1 MSEQGVVAR
10 RRLVDFTPSWVR
22 RRRAAGGDGDSVPG
36 VPITSVVNAVIF
48 GMGAITGVIAARSL
62 GPSARGMLTIATI
75 APMYIALAGILGLDE
90 ATVYLTGR
98 SSDRAE
104 RATILWTGLALS
116 VVVGAAAAALS
127 LGVQLGLYWSKVQGV
142 DRTIFVLFA
151 LYPIV
156 YCPAFIGL
164 SSIRGYG
171 RYQLWNVLRTIP
183 AAGYLIG
190 LTVLCFTPQGLTID
204 GAIVCQGAALLTM
217 LALAAGW
224 AISSHRPG
232 FSPGVARALVG
243 FGWRNHLITVQN
255 LSNQR
260 LDQLVLP
267 LMVAS
272 SQVGMYSIAVTYAGA
287 ALSMGTGPSLQVFA
301 HLSRDAS
308 FTKEQF
314 QALVRKMLLG
324 LLVVCLATW
333 VAAPFVIPLVFGR
346 SFSGAVLPAVILVAG
361 GPILAVDALL
371 AAIWKA
377 TGSPLQAAKREGVG
391 LLATIALLYPAIR
404 LWGISGAAAVSVVS
418 YAIAAIL
425 LWRSRPVDAFVA
437 ARADAR
443 RDPDLARAEAA
454 DLAIEFDRDA
464 TN

>member
-1 MSEQGVVAR
+1 MGFRGTR
-10 RRLVDFTPSWVR
+10 RRLASLVPSAL
-22 RRRAAGGDGDSVPG
+22 RRRAAPEGSDGSVPA
-36 VPITSVVNAVIF
+36 VTVTSVVNGVIF

-62 GPSARGMLTIATI
+62 GPSARGMLTISTI
-75 APMYIALAGILGLDE
+75 APMYIGLFGIIGLDE

-98 SSDRAE
+98 SNDTRE

-116 VVVGAAAAALS
+116 LVAGIAAAAVSLTLQLS
-127 LGVQLGLYWSKVQGV
+127 LYWSRVQGV
-142 DRTIFVLFA
+142 DRTVFVIFA
-151 LYPIV
+151 LYPII

-171 RYQLWNVLRTIP
+171 RYHLWNVLRTIP
-183 AAGYLIG
+183 SAGYLIG
-190 LTVLCFTPQGLTID
+190 LTVLCFTARGLTID
-204 GAIVCQGAALLTM
+204 GAMACQGASLIAM
-217 LALAAGW
+217 LFLAAGW

-232 FSPGVARALVG
+232 FSRGVAKALVG

-287 ALSMGTGPSLQVFA
+287 ALSMGTGPSLQVFS

-308 FTKEQF
+308 FSTEQF
-314 QALVRKMLLG
+314 RALLRKMLIA
-324 LLVVCLATW
+324 LLVVCAATW
-333 VAAPFVIPLVFGR
+333 IVAPFIIPLVFGR
-346 SFSGAVLPAVILVAG
+346 SFSGATLPAIILVAG
-361 GPILAVDALL
+361 GPLLAVDALL

-377 TGSPLQAAKREGVG
+377 AGVPIEAAKREGIG

-404 LWGISGAAAVSVVS
+404 LWGINGAAAVSVVS
-418 YAIAAIL
+418 YAIAVIL
-425 LWRSRPVDAFVA
+425 LWKSRPVDAFIS
-437 ARADAR
+437 ARSHVPT
-443 RDPDLARAEAA
+443 DPDLAQAEAA

-464 TN
+464 MN

>member
-1 MSEQGVVAR
+1 
-10 RRLVDFTPSWVR
+10 
-22 RRRAAGGDGDSVPG
+22 
-36 VPITSVVNAVIF
+36 
-48 GMGAITGVIAARSL
+48 
-62 GPSARGMLTIATI
+62 
-75 APMYIALAGILGLDE
+75 
-90 ATVYLTGR
+90 
-98 SSDRAE
+98 
-104 RATILWTGLALS
+104 
-116 VVVGAAAAALS
+116 
-127 LGVQLGLYWSKVQGV
+127 
-142 DRTIFVLFA
+142 
-151 LYPIV
+151 
-156 YCPAFIGL
+156 
-164 SSIRGYG
+164 
-171 RYQLWNVLRTIP
+171 
-183 AAGYLIG
+183 
-190 LTVLCFTPQGLTID
+190 
-204 GAIVCQGAALLTM
+204 
-217 LALAAGW
+217 
-224 AISSHRPG
+224 
-232 FSPGVARALVG
+232 
-243 FGWRNHLITVQN
+243 VQN

-287 ALSMGTGPSLQVFA
+287 ALSMGTGPSLQLFA

-324 LLVVCLATW
+324 LLIVCLATW

-361 GPILAVDALL
+361 GPLLAVDALL

-404 LWGISGAAAVSVVS
+404 LWGISGAAVVSVVS
-418 YAIAAIL
+418 YAIAAVL
-425 LWRSRPVDAFVA
+425 LWRSHPVDAFVA
-437 ARADAR
+437 DRADAP
-443 RDPDLARAEAA
+443 RDPDLAQAEAA

>member
-1 MSEQGVVAR
+1 MSERGASGRHRLTAFAPSWAR
-10 RRLVDFTPSWVR
+10 RRRGAEGS
-22 RRRAAGGDGDSVPG
+22 GDLVPG
-36 VPITSVVNAVIF
+36 VPVTSMVNAVIF

-75 APMYIALAGILGLDE
+75 APMYIALFGIIGLDE

-98 SSDRAE
+98 STDSDE

-116 VVVGAAAAALS
+116 VAAGLVAAAVSLS
-127 LGVQLGLYWSKVQGV
+127 IQLGLYWGKVQGV
-142 DRTIFVLFA
+142 DRTAFVLFA

-190 LTVLCFTPQGLTID
+190 LTVLCFTPQGLTIN
-204 GAIVCQGAALLTM
+204 GAIVCQGAALVGM
-217 LALAAGW
+217 LLLAAGW

-232 FSPGVARALVG
+232 FSSVVARALVG

-308 FTKEQF
+308 FTREQF
-314 QALVRKMLLG
+314 RTLVRRMLLG
-324 LLVVCLATW
+324 LLLVCCATW

-346 SFSGAVLPAVILVAG
+346 
-361 GPILAVDALL
+361 
-371 AAIWKA
+371 K
-377 TGSPLQAAKREGVG
+377 
-391 LLATIALLYPAIR
+391 
-404 LWGISGAAAVSVVS
+404 
-418 YAIAAIL
+418 L
-425 LWRSRPVDAFVA
+425 LWCHP
-437 ARADAR
+437 AR
-443 RDPDLARAEAA
+443 RDPRGRGATPGDRCAPRRHLEGDRIAARGGEARRRRA
-454 DLAIEFDRDA
+454 ACDHRAPVPGDPSVGHQWGGGGVGRVLCHRRRPPLEESSGRGVRRRQSRRAARPRSHA
-464 TN
+464 R